1 MPVGSFVIMLPKDS
15 DYKIMGYYFKEEKSS
30 FEISND
36 LFLRLNLDHSKSEY
50 NLLKLKENRIFSY
63 NYKFKGKVA
72 RKAVGIIIG
81 LFLNEDD
88 EPEKFRSSLKEA
100 AEILEMPSLDIV
112 NISRNEFE
120 TILKDIYLEHL
131 EPLIDILQPEALK
144 KSIINTTKLML
155 SGGKKERKIA
165 QELLEKVEENQH
177 VKISEFYN
185 TAENAIKR
193 LEYEKA
199 AKFYLKA
206 GELAEQLYIMD
217 IATSLKEKSE
227 FSQQTPELSKER
239 EKKVEEARNFLRNED
254 FHNAYISYREASEIS
269 KKLVQ
274 FDKEEEYRLK
284 SKALEDFYRVD
295 QKYKK

>member
-1 MPVGSFVIMLPKDS
+1 MPIGAFVILLPTDS
-15 DYKIMGYYFKEEKSS
+15 DYKIMGYYFKEGKSS

-36 LFLRLNLDHSKSEY
+36 LFLRLNLDHSKSDY
-50 NLLKLKENRIFSY
+50 NLLKLQENRLFSY
-63 NYKFKGKVA
+63 NYKFKGKMV

-81 LFLNEDD
+81 LLLNEED

-100 AEILEMPSLDIV
+100 AEALEMPSL
-112 NISRNEFE
+112 NIINKSRNEFE
-120 TILKDIYLEHL
+120 IILKDIYLEHL
-131 EPLIDILQPEALK
+131 EPLVDILQPEALK
-144 KSIINTTKLML
+144 KNIINTTKLML

-177 VKISEFYN
+177 VKIAEFYN
-185 TAENAIKR
+185 TAELAIKA
-193 LEYEKA
+193 LDYEKA

-206 GELAEQLYIMD
+206 GDLAEELYIMD
-217 IATSLKEKSE
+217 VAASLKEKSE
-227 FSQQTPELSKER
+227 YSQQTPELSKER
-239 EKKVEEARNFLRNED
+239 EKKIEEARNYIRNED
-254 FHNAYISYREASEIS
+254 FHNAYISYKEASEIS

-274 FDKEEEYRLK
+274 FDKEEEYKLK

>member
-1 MPVGSFVIMLPKDS
+1 MPIGAFVILLPTDS
-15 DYKIMGYYFKEEKSS
+15 DYKIMGYYFKEGKSS

-50 NLLKLKENRIFSY
+50 NLLKLQNNRLFSY
-63 NYKFKGKVA
+63 NYKFKGKMV
-72 RKAVGIIIG
+72 RKAVGIMIG
-81 LFLNEDD
+81 LLLNEED

-100 AEILEMPSLDIV
+100 AEALEMPSL
-112 NISRNEFE
+112 NIINKSRNEFE
-120 TILKDIYLEHL
+120 IILKDIYLEHL
-131 EPLIDILQPEALK
+131 EPVVDILQPEALK
-144 KSIINTTKLML
+144 KNIINTTKLML

-177 VKISEFYN
+177 VKIAEFYN
-185 TAENAIKR
+185 TAELAIKA
-193 LEYEKA
+193 LDYEKA

-206 GELAEQLYIMD
+206 GNLAEELYIMD
-217 IATSLKEKSE
+217 VAASLKEKSE
-227 FSQQTPELSKER
+227 YSQQTPELSKER
-239 EKKVEEARNFLRNED
+239 EKKIEEARNYIRNED
-254 FHNAYISYREASEIS
+254 FHNAYISYKDASEIS

-284 SKALEDFYRVD
+284 SKALEDFYRID